1 MENTQKK
8 MSTKTMV
15 FGAILTALVIVL
27 QYISM
32 AIRTSTFSIT
42 LSLIPIVIGAL
53 TCGVG
58 MGAWLGLVF
67 GAAVLW
73 TGDAAPF
80 WEFSPFATFMTVI
93 LKGVA
98 SGALPALVYNL
109 FQKKHKVFA
118 TSFAS
123 IISPIA
129 NTGVFL
135 IGCVLCFIPKVTE
148 LYGNITVFLVTIFG
162 FNFAIELILN
172 IIFAPTIT
180 RLLNI
185 REKQN

>member
-1 MENTQKK
+1 MSNKR

-15 FGAILTALVIVL
+15 LGAILTALVIVL
-27 QYISM
+27 QYVSM
-32 AIRTSTFSIT
+32 AIRFGTFSIT
-42 LSLIPIVIGAL
+42 LSLTPIVVGAL

-67 GAAVLW
+67 GVAVLL

-80 WEFSPFATFMTVI
+80 WAIAPLATLLTVI

-98 SGALPALVYNL
+98 SGVIPALVYKLLKGKNKTFRAAL
-109 FQKKHKVFA
+109 
-118 TSFAS
+118 AS
-123 IISPIA
+123 VLSPIA

-135 IGCVLCFIPKVTE
+135 IGCVLFFIPTLVE
-148 LYGNITVFLVTIFG
+148 WYGDITAFLITIFS
-162 FNFAIELILN
+162 FNFLIELVLN
-172 IIFAPTIT
+172 IVLSPVII

-185 REKQN
+185 KRG